1 MRRGHPERSPESI
14 MPSRRGFLGVSA
26 SVLGSAGVVQM
37 LSNQSFA
44 AIEASSVKALVF
56 DVFGTVVDWRSTVIR
71 EGTDLGR
78 TKGLKN
84 IDWAQFADAW
94 RAGYGPSMDR
104 VRSGKMPWTSIDK
117 LHRMILDGLLEQFQI
132 TGLSEAEKDHFN
144 RVWHR
149 LDPWPDSV
157 SGLTRLKRKFIISTL
172 SNGNIGLLTEM
183 AKHAGLPWDCVLS
196 GELVKRYK
204 PDREVY
210 LMAADLLG
218 LRPDQV
224 MMTAAHKSDLLA
236 AKKAGLRAAFVPR
249 PVENGPGRKT
259 DTSPDPSFDVV
270 AADFNDLAA
279 KLGA

>member
-1 MRRGHPERSPESI
+1 MFEPTISPDGL
-14 MPSRRGFLGVSA
+14 SRRKFLRAGA
-26 SVLGSAGVVQM
+26 LGLGSAGVIHM
-37 LSNQSFA
+37 LGIQ
-44 AIEASSVKALVF
+44 ASGAVDASAVKALVF

-71 EGTDLGR
+71 EGTELGR
-78 TKGLKN
+78 AKGLQV
-84 IDWAQFADAW
+84 DWAKFADAW
-94 RAGYGPSMDR
+94 RGGYGPSMDK
-104 VRSGKMPWTSIDK
+104 VRKGEMPWTSIDV
-117 LHRMILDGLLEQFQI
+117 LHRMILDRLLEQFHI
-132 TGLSEAEKDHFN
+132 TGLSEAEKDHLN

-157 SGLTRLKRKFIISTL
+157 LGLTRLKRRFIISTL

-196 GELVKRYK
+196 GELVKHYK

-224 MMTAAHKSDLLA
+224 MMTAAHKGDLQA
-236 AKKAGLRAAFVPR
+236 AKKAGLKTAFVPR
-249 PVENGPGRKT
+249 PLENGPGRKV
-259 DTSPDPSFDVV
+259 DTSPDPAIDLIAS
-270 AADFNDLAA
+270 DFNDLAG